1 MDPRPS
7 FPPDQT
13 FVPPAERGI
22 DTKSGGEAGMAGVGR
37 RGFAAAARAAMF
49 VGLPQGP
56 QPLYGRRMNS
66 NAGPRYLDI
75 DAASRC

>member
-1 MDPRPS
+1 
-7 FPPDQT
+7 
-13 FVPPAERGI
+13 
-22 DTKSGGEAGMAGVGR
+22 MAGVGR